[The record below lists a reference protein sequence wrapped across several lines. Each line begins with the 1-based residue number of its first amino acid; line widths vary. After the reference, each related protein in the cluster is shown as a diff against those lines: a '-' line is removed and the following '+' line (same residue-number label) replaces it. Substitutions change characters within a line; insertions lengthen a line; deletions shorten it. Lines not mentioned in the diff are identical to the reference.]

1 MLKERGIDYQ
11 YREYTKEPLS
21 EAELRDV
28 LGKLGV
34 PAKAVLRSRD
44 AKKEGLTGDE
54 GDDALIAAMAG
65 NPNLLQ
71 RPIFVLGDKA
81 VVGRPVE
88 RLDEIL

>member
-1 MLKERGIDYQ
+1 MLNEKGLEYR

-21 EAELRDV
+21 ADELRSV
-28 LGKLGV
+28 LALLGV
-34 PAKAVLRSRD
+34 PAKDVLRGRD
-44 AKKEGLTGDE
+44 AKAEGLTGAE
-54 GDDALIAAMAG
+54 SEEVLIAAMAA

-71 RPIFVLGDKA
+71 RPIFVWNGKA

>member
-1 MLKERGIDYQ
+1 LLKEKGIEYR

-21 EAELRDV
+21 ADELRSV
-28 LGKLGV
+28 LAMLGV
-34 PAKAVLRSRD
+34 PAKAVLRGRD

-54 GDDALIAAMAG
+54 SEDTLVAAMAA

-71 RPIFVLGDKA
+71 RPIFVLDGKA

>member
-1 MLKERGIDYQ
+1 MKEKGLEYR

-21 EAELRDV
+21 ADELRSV
-28 LGKLGV
+28 LGMLGV
-34 PAKAVLRSRD
+34 PAKAVLRGRD

-54 GDDALIAAMAG
+54 SEERLIEAMAA

-71 RPIFVLGDKA
+71 RPIFVLDGKA

>member
-1 MLKERGIDYQ
+1 LLKEKGIEYR

-21 EAELRDV
+21 ADELRSV
-28 LGKLGV
+28 LAMLGV

-44 AKKEGLTGDE
+44 AKKEGLTGAE
-54 GDDALIAAMAG
+54 SEDALIAAMAA

-71 RPIFVLGDKA
+71 RPIFVLDGKA

>member
-1 MLKERGIDYQ
+1 MLKDRGLEYR

-21 EAELRDV
+21 AEELRDV
-28 LGKLGV
+28 FAKLGV
-34 PAKAVLRSRD
+34 PPKALLRSRD

-54 GDDALIAAMAG
+54 GDDALIAAMAA

-71 RPIFVLGDKA
+71 RPIFVLGSKA

>member
-1 MLKERGIDYQ
+1 MLKEKGIEYR

-21 EAELRDV
+21 ADELRSV
-28 LGKLGV
+28 LAMLGV
-34 PAKAVLRSRD
+34 PANAVLRSRD
-44 AKKEGLTGDE
+44 AKKEGLTGAESEDT
-54 GDDALIAAMAG
+54 LVAAMAA

-71 RPIFVLGDKA
+71 RPIFVLDGKA